1 MAAVTLKFHPNFHK
15 YTNGVKE
22 HTVEVND
29 LIDVRNS
36 ISCLF
41 PALGIHMKRIRSGD
55 IKLENMALANKRRR
69 LLDTEDYFLNRLT
82 EDDTEF
88 YIVPLFIG
96 GGRVGRI
103 LFGVALIAIAIWQP
117 QFLFA
122 APNIY
127 GVGGGVFAGGVG
139 GIGAGPLAFLGVTPG
154 SLFLSG
160 ISQIFQGVL
169 GFFMEPSK
177 PKVQG
182 QQTTETEARRE
193 NKIFTALTNTT
204 ASQTPVAMIYGRTRV
219 AGQFISGEIR
229 SLQHGRNETVRVSD
243 SFPVGAS

>member
-96 GGRVGRI
+96 GGRVGQI

-122 APNIY
+122 APNIW
-127 GVGGGVFAGGVG
+127 GVGGVF
-139 GIGAGPLAFLGVTPG
+139 FREELGVSGPG
-154 SLFLSG
+154 L
-160 ISQIFQGVL
+160 
-169 GFFMEPSK
+169 
-177 PKVQG
+177 
-182 QQTTETEARRE
+182 
-193 NKIFTALTNTT
+193 
-204 ASQTPVAMIYGRTRV
+204 
-219 AGQFISGEIR
+219 
-229 SLQHGRNETVRVSD
+229 
-243 SFPVGAS
+243 